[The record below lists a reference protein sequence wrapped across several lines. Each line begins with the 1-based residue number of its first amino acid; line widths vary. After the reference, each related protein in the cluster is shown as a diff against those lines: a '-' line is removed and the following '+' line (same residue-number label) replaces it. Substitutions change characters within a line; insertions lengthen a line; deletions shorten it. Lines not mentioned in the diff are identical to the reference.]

1 MNPPPTDGTL
11 TRASLPDVASPLSP
25 DGRAALLSL
34 AQGLQRAGLEVD
46 VQGTVVTKS
55 IAGPLVLH
63 ALLGAAAGLLWMAAP
78 LVGTALVFA
87 VAWSAYVELEGGRG
101 WLRGFVP
108 RDVGHNLVVWGPTGP
123 KRQLVVCA
131 PLDGPHRSMW
141 ADSRWYAIGLAG
153 LALVAIG
160 MASSFVV
167 PAIASQ
173 VVGAGTAVLL
183 ATALLGTVGLLAYAS
198 STEPLGA
205 ELLSVAER
213 QRAQP
218 TKNVSVTFVATQ
230 GGSLTHD
237 GIDILVRNNHHRLP
251 RRSTRVVVLTPAK
264 GSPHLVDPEGVT
276 RRAAAD
282 PLLASA
288 VRSIGADSR
297 RGVSA
302 ASRIARAG
310 FTGIGVRGEIDANW
324 IESMIRAL
332 DAASLSAIDKTGPVS
347 AD

>member
-1 MNPPPTDGTL
+1 V
-11 TRASLPDVASPLSP
+11 VA
-25 DGRAALLSL
+25 
-34 AQGLQRAGLEVD
+34 
-46 VQGTVVTKS
+46 KS
-55 IAGPLVLH
+55 IAGSVVLH

-78 LVGTALVFA
+78 LVGTALVLA
-87 VAWSAYVELEGGRG
+87 VAGSAYVELEGGRG

-141 ADSRWYAIGLAG
+141 ADSRWYGIVLVG
-153 LALVAIG
+153 LALAVIG
-160 MASSFVV
+160 MASAFVV

-173 VVGAGTAVLL
+173 IVGAGTAVLL
-183 ATALLGTVGLLAYAS
+183 ATALLGTVGLLAYECT
-198 STEPLGA
+198 TEPLGA
-205 ELLSVAER
+205 ALLSVAAPL
-213 QRAQP
+213 RAKP
-218 TKNVSVTFVATQ
+218 TENVSVTIVATQ

-264 GSPHLVDPEGVT
+264 GSPRLVDPEGVT

-288 VRSIGADSR
+288 VRSVGADGR

-302 ASRIARAG
+302 ASRLARAG
-310 FTGIGVRGEIDANW
+310 FTGVGVTGEIDAAW

-332 DAASLSAIDKTGPVS
+332 DAASLGVIDKT
-347 AD
+347 

>member
-1 MNPPPTDGTL
+1 
-11 TRASLPDVASPLSP
+11 
-25 DGRAALLSL
+25 
-34 AQGLQRAGLEVD
+34 
-46 VQGTVVTKS
+46 VVTKR
-55 IAGPLVLH
+55 IAGSVVLH
-63 ALLGAAAGLLWMAAP
+63 ALVGAAAGLLWMVAP
-78 LVGTALVFA
+78 LGGAALVLA
-87 VAWSAYVELEGGRG
+87 VAGSAYVELEGGRG

-131 PLDGPHRSMW
+131 PLDGPHRSRW
-141 ADSRWYAIGLAG
+141 ADSRWYAIALAG
-153 LALVAIG
+153 LAVVAIG

-183 ATALLGTVGLLAYAS
+183 STALLSTLGLLAYTC

-205 ELLSVAER
+205 ELLAVAAR
-213 QRAQP
+213 LRAQP
-218 TKNVSVTFVATQ
+218 TRNVSVTIVATQ

-264 GSPHLVDPEGVT
+264 GPPRLIDPEGVT

-288 VRSIGADSR
+288 VRSMGTDAE

-302 ASRIARAG
+302 ASRIARAR
-310 FTGIGVRGEIDANW
+310 FTGIGIRGEIDPNW

-332 DAASLSAIDKTGPVS
+332 DAASLSVLDKT
-347 AD
+347 

>member
-11 TRASLPDVASPLSP
+11 TRASLPDVASPLST

-78 LVGTALVFA
+78 LVGAALVFA

-108 RDVGHNLVVWGPTGP
+108 RDVGHNLVVWGPPGP

-141 ADSRWYAIGLAG
+141 ADSRWYGILLGG

-183 ATALLGTVGLLAYAS
+183 STALLGTVGLLAYEC
-198 STEPLGA
+198 STEPLGV
-205 ELLSVAER
+205 ELLSVAAR
-213 QRAQP
+213 LRAQP
-218 TKNVSVTFVATQ
+218 TKNVSVTIVATQ

-264 GSPHLVDPEGVT
+264 GPPRLVDPEGVT
-276 RRAAAD
+276 RRAPAD
-282 PLLASA
+282 ALLASA
-288 VRSIGADSR
+288 VRSLGTDAR

-310 FTGIGVRGEIDANW
+310 FTGVGVSGEIDANW

-332 DAASLSAIDKTGPVS
+332 DAASLSVIDKT
-347 AD
+347 